1 MKVLRFLVILV
12 LILVVGYLVL
22 CAVSAKELNSE
33 RSTTINAPA
42 SVVWDQI
49 LYFKNHH
56 NWSPWNDMDST
67 MKETYEGTDGQPG
80 SKMHYT
86 GEIVKEGIMENM
98 GVNGMNL
105 SYAMHFITPFKA
117 EATGN
122 LIVSE
127 ENGMTKATQTY
138 HQELPFFMR
147 GFFGLM
153 GGEKMMAKNFDRGLQ
168 LLKEYSEAHASD
180 IKIEDVQFPGHNYAA
195 IRKVVKWDD
204 MMQFF
209 SDSYGMLGKEAGP
222 RIAGYASCLAYSWDT
237 TNHQAELAAAFPV
250 NGTEPVKGATMINVA
265 ASPAYMIEY
274 KGPYSGFMAVHDA
287 LGKHVGMMG
296 KTPSLV
302 IEEYVKGPGDN
313 VDSTNYVS
321 KIYYL
326 YQ

>member
-1 MKVLRFLVILV
+1 MD
-12 LILVVGYLVL
+12 
-22 CAVSAKELNSE
+22 
-33 RSTTINAPA
+33 TTMTI
-42 SVVWDQI
+42 
-49 LYFKNHH
+49 
-56 NWSPWNDMDST
+56 
-67 MKETYEGTDGQPG
+67 TYEGVDGQPG
-80 SKMHYT
+80 SKFNWVGKEMS
-86 GEIVKEGIMENM
+86 GEGTMENV
-98 GVNGMNL
+98 GVNGMNM
-105 SYAMHFITPFKA
+105 SYAMHFLKPFKA

-138 HQELPFFMR
+138 HQVLPFFMR

-153 GGEKMMAKNFDRGLQ
+153 SGEKMMAKNFDRGLQ
-168 LLKEYSEAHASD
+168 LLKEYSETHATATPEM
-180 IKIEDVQFPGHNYAA
+180 KVEDVQFPGHNYAA

-204 MMQFF
+204 MMKFF
-209 SDSYGMLGKEAGP
+209 SDSYGVLGKEAGP
-222 RIAGYASCLAYSWDT
+222 RIEGYASCLAYTWDT
-237 TNHQAELAAAFPV
+237 VNHQADLAAAFPV
-250 NGTEPVKGATMINVA
+250 SGTEAVKGATMINVA

-302 IEEYVKGPGDN
+302 IEEYVKGPGDK